1 MARFRKSLIAGL
13 FSSGIGTAAF
23 LCVSSLNGAEGEST
37 SGSLLQTEGKKLQA
51 KVQTKFESS
60 QNGTIGTQEPAS
72 SDVAP
77 QKSEKIK
84 GLKGSEQEH
93 LLRTI
98 RTLPPEKRK
107 QLLENIKAWQTLS
120 DDQKQTLRDRDGQ
133 LRKRAAEEASE
144 LIANS
149 NLSPEQAE
157 QFQKRY
163 IEERR
168 RVDTSLKQELESRRK
183 AELEGIAQRLRKEI
197 QSLEGDKKP

>member
-1 MARFRKSLIAGL
+1 M
-13 FSSGIGTAAF
+13 AAF
-23 LCVSSLNGAEGEST
+23 LCVGQLNGVEGESN

-51 KVQTKFESS
+51 KVQTKLESS
-60 QNGTIGTQEPAS
+60 PTGTTGTQEPSS

-77 QKSEKIK
+77 QKGEKSK

-107 QLLENIKAWQTLS
+107 QLLENLKAWQTLS
-120 DDQKQTLRDRDGQ
+120 DDQKQALRDRDGQ
-133 LRKRAAEEASE
+133 LRKRATEEASA
-144 LIANS
+144 LIADS

-168 RVDTSLKQELESRRK
+168 KVDTSLKQELELRRK
-183 AELEGIAQRLRKEI
+183 TELEEIAQRLRKEI
-197 QSLEGDKKP
+197 QSPESDKKP